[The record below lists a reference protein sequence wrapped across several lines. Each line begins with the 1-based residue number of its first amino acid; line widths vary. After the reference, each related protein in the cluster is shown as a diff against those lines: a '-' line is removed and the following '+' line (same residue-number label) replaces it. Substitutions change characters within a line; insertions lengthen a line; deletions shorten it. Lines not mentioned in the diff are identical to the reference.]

1 MQPLLATQNLKG
13 KLYSRRHVRARERKA
28 HGRAQGPQ
36 VQSSLVYTPICKESK
51 QFPGRKR
58 QPSDDARTASITSGS
73 KSKSTARGTYLLA
86 ARGLVVEHVDD
97 AMMRVAVAK
106 VLAAAAN
113 VVVVALNLLKLGAHL
128 TTALARTPHV
138 RNSVW

>member
-1 MQPLLATQNLKG
+1 
-13 KLYSRRHVRARERKA
+13 
-28 HGRAQGPQ
+28 
-36 VQSSLVYTPICKESK
+36 
-51 QFPGRKR
+51 
-58 QPSDDARTASITSGS
+58 
-73 KSKSTARGTYLLA
+73 
-86 ARGLVVEHVDD
+86 VVEHVDD